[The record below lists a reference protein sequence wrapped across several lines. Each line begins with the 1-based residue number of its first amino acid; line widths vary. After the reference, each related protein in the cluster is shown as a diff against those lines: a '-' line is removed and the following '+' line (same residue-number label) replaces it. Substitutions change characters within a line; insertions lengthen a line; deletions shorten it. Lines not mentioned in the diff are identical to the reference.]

1 MDVVCSCDCRVPCL
15 TSMPKSI
22 TSTLDNSTLPERPAK
37 AVLVTLGL
45 FSIIQ
50 MERDVQMTIPAY
62 DYCIPERECNCNT
75 ANPCE
80 TFAGIDFPVDE
91 FFPRDQEDCCP
102 CCTDSGSTGTH
113 TADHRNNR

>member
-1 MDVVCSCDCRVPCL
+1 MYIIDGKYDIKSSL
-15 TSMPKSI
+15 MPANARGPHALSI
-22 TSTLDNSTLPERPAK
+22 S
-37 AVLVTLGL
+37 L

-91 FFPRDQEDCCP
+91 FFPRDKEDCCP
-102 CCTDSGSTGTH
+102 CCPDSGNTGTH
-113 TADHRNNR
+113 TADNRNNR

>member
-1 MDVVCSCDCRVPCL
+1 MQLR
-15 TSMPKSI
+15 
-22 TSTLDNSTLPERPAK
+22 LPRALPN
-37 AVLVTLGL
+37 
-45 FSIIQ
+45 IQ

-91 FFPRDQEDCCP
+91 FFPRDKEDCCP
-102 CCTDSGSTGTH
+102 CCTDSGNTGTN
-113 TADHRNNR
+113 TADNRNNR